1 MLSGFFTDKD
11 VVAED
16 FAAFAA
22 GILSNGVLAD
32 KEDTLKITAGGGMT
46 VTANKGY
53 CWINGFFGKAEA
65 TEYLALSTASG
76 TYPRYDRVV
85 ARLDLLQKE
94 IYLTVIEG
102 TPSETPL
109 IPSIVRDGTYY
120 DLGLALIFIPAGAL
134 EVAEENIEDTRMDEA
149 VCGGVIA
156 RTAEKLALE
165 GKADKS
171 EIVSFVT
178 VGDIKANAS
187 VNPPSRWMICDG
199 RAISREIYSE
209 LFLSIGTTY
218 GAGDGETTF
227 NIPDLRGRVIAGY
240 NADNGGFNAI
250 GKKGG
255 SSAHNLTI
263 DEMPSHTHNMKV
275 VSAASGDYEEY
286 SGGLDSSATYD
297 NAGVLKTISGI
308 TSTGGGASFSLLQP
322 YITLNYLIYTGV
334 V

>member
-22 GILSNGVLAD
+22 GMLSNGVLAD

-85 ARLDLLQKE
+85 ARLDLLQKS

-102 TPSETPL
+102 TASETPS
-109 IPSIVRDGTYY
+109 IPSIVRDGTYH

-134 EVAEENIEDTRMDEA
+134 EVTEKNIEDTRMDEA

-156 RTAEKLALE
+156 RTAGKLALE

-171 EIVSFVT
+171 EIASFVT
-178 VGDIKANAS
+178 VGDIKATAS

-227 NIPDLRGRVIAGY
+227 NIPDLRGRVIAGV
-240 NADNGGFNAI
+240 NESDGNFSQI
-250 GKKGG
+250 GKRGG
-255 SSAHNLTI
+255 SKNHTLTI
-263 DEMPSHTHNMKV
+263 SEMPPHSHDLKAVTR
-275 VSAASGDYEEY
+275 SSEYDTPASGVDY
-286 SGGLDSSATYD
+286 SSVDDANLHHTLS
-297 NAGVLKTISGI
+297 AI
-308 TSTGGGASFSLLQP
+308 TSTGGGESFSILQP
-322 YITLNYLIYTGV
+322 YITLNYIIYTGV

>member
-1 MLSGFFTDKD
+1 MLSGFFTNKD

-32 KEDTLKITAGGGMT
+32 KTDTLKVTASGGMT
-46 VTANKGY
+46 VKAATGY
-53 CWINGFFGKAEA
+53 CWINGFFGKAE
-65 TEYLALSTASG
+65 TEESLTLSTASG
-76 TYPRYDRVV
+76 TYPRYDRIV

-102 TPSETPL
+102 SPSETPL
-109 IPSIVRDGTYY
+109 IPSIVRDGTYH

-134 EVAEENIEDTRMDEA
+134 EVTEENIEDTRMDEA

-165 GKADKS
+165 GKADRS
-171 EIVSFVT
+171 EIASFVT
-178 VGDIKANAS
+178 VGDIKATAS

-209 LFLSIGTTY
+209 LFLAIGTTY
-218 GAGDGETTF
+218 GEGDGETTF

-240 NADNGGFNAI
+240 NADNTSFNAI
-250 GKKGG
+250 GKTGG
-255 SSAHNLTI
+255 EEKHTLTAS
-263 DEMPSHTHNMKV
+263 EMPSHTHEVYMTTG
-275 VSAASGDYEEY
+275 ASGEYEKY
-286 SGGLDSSATYD
+286 SDGIRQDAINSNS
-297 NAGVLKTISGI
+297 GVVNTISML
-308 TSTGGGASFSLLQP
+308 TSTGGNTAHNILQP
-322 YITLNYLIYTGV
+322 YMALNYLIYTGV
-334 V
+334 A